1 MHQNILSRNRALDIQ
16 GYFARIYNY
25 MAGGLLMSAICAWLS
40 VRPPLFG
47 LFYKASEQGVTY
59 SLLGWI
65 SILAP
70 LIIIFLIGHAI
81 NKLKIQQAKFYFWL
95 FSALMGISMGNI
107 FLLFSGSA
115 IFQAFLV
122 TAGSFLGLSLYGYTT
137 KRDLSSWGSFFV
149 MGLIGVIIA
158 SLINLFIK
166 SSQFDFVL
174 NIIALLI
181 FVGLTAYDTNK
192 LRAAYNSNDS
202 DEIAQGKA
210 IYGALNLYLDFINL
224 FRLILYFLNNRK

>member
-1 MHQNILSRNRALDIQ
+1 MQQNILARGRSLDLQ

-25 MAGGLLMSAICAWLS
+25 MAGGLLMSALCAWLS
-40 VRPPLFG
+40 VRPPLFE
-47 LFYKASEQGVTY
+47 LFYKTSEQGVTY

-65 SILAP
+65 SIFAP
-70 LIIIFLIGHAI
+70 LIVIFLIGHAI
-81 NKLKIQQAKFYFWL
+81 NKLNIQQAKLYFWL

-107 FLLFSGSA
+107 FLLFSGAA

-137 KRDLSSWGSFFV
+137 KRDLSSIGSFLI
-149 MGLIGVIIA
+149 MGLIGVVIA
-158 SLINLFIK
+158 SLVNIFIR
-166 SSQFDFVL
+166 SEQFNFIL
-174 NIIALLI
+174 NIISVFI

-192 LRAAYNSNDS
+192 LRAAYNASDS
-202 DEIAQGKA
+202 DEVAHGKA